1 MHALETYT
9 CTVYVNPN
17 GTSKNE
23 SDLQKVTLK
32 TGNTETIEA
41 GYHVLEFQDP
51 IEIKSNDFAVVI
63 KIQGTGSKISLGVE
77 IKYSGSSYTKNVT
90 IENNKCFYST
100 EEEFKNNVWVDCSKT
115 SSNLSFDTTVKAF
128 TVAKVEDDSL
138 KNIEVATKPNRT
150 AYFVGENFDKTG
162 MVIKANYNNGKSN
175 IIVGYNITN
184 GTNLQE
190 GQNITISYEDKTINL
205 PITVE
210 KNTVEELKIKT
221 PPTKTTYKAGHAFEK
236 AGMVIEATY
245 KDGTVKNVTD
255 YTIKDGSNLKNGQT
269 TVTICFGEKEV
280 KQEIT
285 VETNPLVKIEITKA
299 PNKTKYV
306 EGQNF
311 EKDGMKIIGTYE
323 DGLQT
328 EIIDY
333 EIIGGTNLQEGTTS
347 VTISFEDQRVTQ
359 DISVEKKA
367 VESIKVIQKPDKIK
381 YVKDKD
387 SLDLTGGKIEATY
400 NDGDKEEIQMSDN
413 SVTISGFDNS
423 TVGNI
428 TLTITYKNK
437 TTTLSIEIIEEII
450 NNSDI
455 SNGKCV
461 VKNFKMYTY
470 TDPEK
475 QEYALIDIIVNNITR
490 NFENDKYE
498 YYYYLSINS
507 QEQSITNWVKI
518 NEEQKSNDISFRI
531 DTHSISNYSELKEAQ
546 NIYLYIKEVAIKG
559 GSQKSVTSNAMLVTS
574 SKNGEIYLDDAKIEK
589 VNQSNQAEQISNDD
603 KKDYT
608 TSKNVIPNTGT
619 TIAIMLVCII
629 IVATGVYGFI
639 RVRKMKEI

>member
-1 MHALETYT
+1 M
-9 CTVYVNPN
+9 
-17 GTSKNE
+17 
-23 SDLQKVTLK
+23 
-32 TGNTETIEA
+32 
-41 GYHVLEFQDP
+41 LEFQSP

-63 KIQGTGSKISLGVE
+63 KIQGTRSNEIMVGIE
-77 IKYSGSSYTKNVT
+77 IKGSDSYTKNVK
-90 IENNKCFYST
+90 IENNKCFITT
-100 EEEFKNNVWVDCSKT
+100 EGDFKKNSWRDCSKIT
-115 SSNLSFDTTVKAF
+115 STISCDTTIKAF
-128 TVAKVEDDSL
+128 TVSKVEDDSL
-138 KNIEVATKPNRT
+138 KNIEVATKPNKI

-162 MVIKANYNNGKSN
+162 MVIKANYNNGRSN

-190 GQNITISYEDKTINL
+190 GQNITISYEDKTVTL

-236 AGMVIEATY
+236 EGMVVEATY

-269 TVTICFGEKEV
+269 TVTICFGDKEV

-285 VETNPLVKIEITKA
+285 VEPNPLVKIEITKV
-299 PNKTKYV
+299 PNKTKYI

-311 EKDGMKIIGTYE
+311 EKDGMTIIGTYE

-328 EIIDY
+328 EIKDY
-333 EIIGGTNLQEGTTS
+333 EIIGGNNLQEGTTS
-347 VTISFEDQRVTQ
+347 VTISFEDQQVTQ
-359 DISVEKKA
+359 SISVEKKA
-367 VESIKVIQKPDKIK
+367 VESIKVIQEPDKIK

-400 NDGDKEEIQMSDN
+400 NDGDKEEVQMSDS

-475 QEYALIDIIVNNITR
+475 QEYTLMDIVVNNITR

-498 YYYYLSINS
+498 YYYYLSINP
-507 QEQSITNWVKI
+507 QEQSITDWVKI
-518 NEEQKSNDISFRI
+518 NEEQKGNDISFRV
-531 DTHSISNYSELKEAQ
+531 DTHSIENYSELKEAK
-546 NIYLYIKEVAIKG
+546 NVYLYIKEVAIKG
-559 GSQKSVTSNAMLVTS
+559 GSQKSVTSNAMLITNPENREV
-574 SKNGEIYLDDAKIEK
+574 YLDDTKIEEL
-589 VNQSNQAEQISNDD
+589 NPSNPTEQPSNDD
-603 KKDYT
+603 KKDDT
-608 TSKNVIPNTGT
+608 TSKNVIPNAGT
-619 TIAIMLVCII
+619 TITIVIVCVT
-629 IVATGVYGFI
+629 IVATGAYGFI
-639 RVRKMKEI
+639 RAKKMKEI